1 MQISLPPFIVAS
13 LLSGSLIAAAPTL
26 SYSKSIISPVADL
39 TAAVQGDVIA
49 AMRRLLSGDPAGRI
63 QLESLAASGRSDA
76 QEALGELL
84 GPSGPTT
91 LRDEVAAC
99 GLFQKASSWRADS
112 LHNLAHCAE
121 KGVGGTPDPAR
132 AAVLYRQAA
141 ERGFAKSLC
150 ALGNLYMAG
159 KGVPKDEANGA
170 ALCRR
175 AADRGE
181 QDAQTD
187 LGNMYLKGV
196 GVPHDMLEARH
207 WYELAAAQGQHNAE
221 FTLGQIYWNGDGVAR
236 NQTKAAELW
245 KKAYNGGRVDAAPL
259 LAAWLFASWMSAHPR
274 GDTTVLDEAIRY
286 QAIGVSNSSE
296 SKRAEAEALLTM
308 MRTAQGLSERAK

>member
-1 MQISLPPFIVAS
+1 MQIALPPVIVAG
-13 LLSGSLIAAAPTL
+13 LLSGLSSTAATTL
-26 SYSKSIISPVADL
+26 PDSKSIISPVTDR
-39 TAAVQGDVIA
+39 TAAVGSDVVA
-49 AMRRLLSGDPAGRI
+49 LMRRVLNGDLAGRPE
-63 QLESLAASGRSDA
+63 LNALAASGRSDA

-99 GLFQKASSWRADS
+99 GWFQKAASGRADS
-112 LHNLAHCAE
+112 LHNLALCAE
-121 KGVGGTPDPAR
+121 KGVVGAPDPAR

-141 ERGFAKSLC
+141 ERGHAKSLC

-159 KGVPKDEANGA
+159 KGVPKDEAKGA

-175 AADRGE
+175 AANRGE

-196 GVPHDMLEARH
+196 GVPHDMVEARH

-245 KKAYNGGRVDAAPL
+245 KKSYNGGRIDAAPL

-274 GDTTVLDEAIRY
+274 GDTTGLDEAIRY
-286 QAIGVSNSSE
+286 QAIAVSTSSE
-296 SKRAEAEALLTM
+296 SKRAEAEGLLTM
-308 MRTAQGLSERAK
+308 MRTARGLPERAK